1 LESGSIP
8 IGHYDACAF
17 LGEQISGSFSDTVGA
32 GADEGVFSFDLII
45 HRLLD
50 S

>member
-1 LESGSIP
+1 VAIFQKALQGRV
-8 IGHYDACAF
+8 F
-17 LGEQISGSFSDTVGA
+17 VDTVGA
-32 GADEGVFSFDLII
+32 GADEDVFSFDLIV